1 MALDRLDPMT
11 IAAPSDLAP
20 LIVIGG
26 PTATGKTGLAI
37 ELAERLIAAGRPAEV
52 ISADSR
58 QAYRGLDIG
67 TAKATADERRRVV
80 HHGLDLVDP
89 DQPFSVADFRAHALG
104 ALTSLGERGGIGI
117 LAGGTGFWLRAVTA
131 GLDTDALPSDAA
143 VRAEIEH
150 DLATQGIDFLVARLI
165 STAPLLADRTD
176 LRNPRRVV
184 RALEI
189 ATLRGDLPLPVLIGY
204 PSPVLGLQL
213 TLEPV
218 AHRNRIAARARA
230 QFDAGLVDEAQALR
244 ERFDPALPAF
254 SAIGYR
260 ESWAYLDGACTLD
273 EAIELDARRNA
284 QFATRQR
291 TWFRREPS
299 LAVLDATADPTDAAV
314 ARLAAFVASLP

>member
-1 MALDRLDPMT
+1 M
-11 IAAPSDLAP
+11 
-20 LIVIGG
+20 
-26 PTATGKTGLAI
+26 
-37 ELAERLIAAGRPAEV
+37 

-58 QAYRGLDIG
+58 QVYRGLDIG

-89 DQPFSVADFRAHALG
+89 DEPFSVAGFRTHALD
-104 ALTSLGERGGIGI
+104 ALTSLAERGGIGI

-143 VRAEIEH
+143 VRAELER
-150 DLATQGIDFLVARLI
+150 DLATDGLDVLAARLT
-165 STAPLLADRTD
+165 SAAPSLAARTD

-189 ATLRGDLPLPVLIGY
+189 ATLRGDQPLPKAIGY

-213 TLEPV
+213 ALEPTE
-218 AHRNRIAARARA
+218 HRRRIAARARA
-230 QFDAGLVDEAQALR
+230 QFDAGLIEEARGLR

-260 ESWAYLDGACTLD
+260 ESWAYLEGACTLD
-273 EAIELDARRNA
+273 EAIELDAQRNA
-284 QFATRQR
+284 QFAARQR
-291 TWFRREPS
+291 TWFRREPA
-299 LAVLDATADPTDAAV
+299 LEVLDAAADPTDAAL
-314 ARLAAFVASLP
+314 ARLAAFVASLD